1 MTSLVHISPYWVG
14 VDDSDEGSQIEIQQR
29 STLVTKGL
37 IGSGIR
43 RRRQM
48 AANNGKHESCKG
60 SRWVQR
66 ALLGDETKE
75 VHKCHPVHG
84 DKIPEKV
91 KMAQDDI

>member
-1 MTSLVHISPYWVG
+1 MVHISPYWVG

-48 AANNGKHESCKG
+48 AANTGKHESCKG

-66 ALLGDETKE
+66 ALLVEESEE
-75 VHKCHPVHG
+75 VDKCQTILG
-84 DKIPEKV
+84 NKI
-91 KMAQDDI
+91 M